1 MCVRAK
7 SLHWCLALY
16 DPMNLNPPGS
26 SAHGILQAK
35 ILEWIAMPS
44 PGDFPNSGIYMVLSK
59 IEELPI
65 CEYPVGKSFIDS
77 LKSTL
82 NIGTRNSESILTPLR
97 IHSVS
102 YTSELSVSIFD
113 H

>member
-1 MCVRAK
+1 
-7 SLHWCLALY
+7 
-16 DPMNLNPPGS
+16 
-26 SAHGILQAK
+26 
-35 ILEWIAMPS
+35 MPS

-82 NIGTRNSESILTPLR
+82 NIGSRNSESILTPLR